1 MIKASTAAL
10 PGSRGLAIISPGRR
24 APARPS
30 LGFGEKKRV
39 NQGCSSFIEARA
51 PAKHVVTVPVAAIV
65 CSL

>member
-30 LGFGEKKRV
+30 LGFGEK
-39 NQGCSSFIEARA
+39 NLDLSFQGLGLAQDAMVKPAHARGFGF
-51 PAKHVVTVPVAAIV
+51 
-65 CSL
+65 